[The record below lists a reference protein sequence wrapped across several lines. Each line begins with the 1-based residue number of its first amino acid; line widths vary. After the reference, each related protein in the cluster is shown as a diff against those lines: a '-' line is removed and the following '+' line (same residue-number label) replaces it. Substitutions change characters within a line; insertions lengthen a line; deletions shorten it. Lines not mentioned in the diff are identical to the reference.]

1 MPRRPPDDD
10 PNADPNTDLP
20 PAVRDALLNGS
31 LADKAAAVRG
41 LLFPGLFPTPQPTL
55 LPPRP
60 EVVTYRV
67 RVDLDDVRPPIW
79 RRLEVSSDLLLDAF
93 HDVLQT
99 AMGWT
104 NSHLHAFRRRLT
116 GPADRFEPQ
125 LLTAFDVAEGEQGA
139 AEADVRL
146 DQVLGEPGDRLLYT
160 YDFGDGWDHTI
171 KLEAVTPARDD
182 PRPRCVAGR
191 RACPP
196 EDCGGPWGYQ
206 SLLDLRAEQQAGRAL
221 DEDDRERLAYYGLGD
236 PEGFSVQET
245 DEALAAGPAGPLFPD
260 DVTGGVDATG
270 VPAALVAVLPRI
282 SPDLAERLV
291 ALAREALPH
300 QHLTGVPQEGTA
312 ARQTAGIRWLLDQ
325 VGDDGIVLTQ
335 AGYLPPAVV
344 AAAFDV
350 LTIDRIWRGR
360 GAKPREADAVP
371 LVILRSALQ
380 GSGLLRKN
388 RGRLLLTAAAK
399 KVRHDPLALLRHLA
413 DRLPAGS
420 AEYERVA
427 GLVLLLGVAAGR
439 PVHAQRDVA
448 LAVEVLHELGWART
462 DGPLRSADVYEA
474 GRMTAEVLV
483 QLGAA
488 TTAPVA
494 GTGAQPPEVVAL
506 ARLALTGG

>member
-10 PNADPNTDLP
+10 PHADLP

-31 LADKAAAVRG
+31 LADKAAAVMG
-41 LLFPGLFPTPQPTL
+41 LLPPGLFPAPQPTL
-55 LPPRP
+55 LPPRRG
-60 EVVTYRV
+60 VVTYRV

-79 RRLEVSSDLLLDAF
+79 RRLEVPSDVRLDAF

-160 YDFGDGWDHTI
+160 YDFGDGWNHTV

-206 SLLDLRAEQQAGRAL
+206 SLLDLRAEQRAGRAL
-221 DEDDRERLAYYGLGD
+221 DEDDRERLAYYELDD
-236 PEGFSVQET
+236 PERFSVQET
-245 DEALAAGPAGPLFPD
+245 DEALAAGPTGPLFPD
-260 DVTGGVDATG
+260 DVTGRLDTTG
-270 VPAALVAVLPRI
+270 LPAALVAILPRI
-282 SPDLAERLV
+282 SPGLAERLV
-291 ALAREALPH
+291 ALAREAVPH

-325 VGDDGIVLTQ
+325 VGDDGVVLTQ
-335 AGYLPPAVV
+335 AGYLPPTVV
-344 AAAFDV
+344 AAAFDA
-350 LTIDRIWRGR
+350 LSIDPLWRGR
-360 GAKPREADAVP
+360 AARPRESDVVP
-371 LVILRSALQ
+371 LALLRSALQ
-380 GSGLLRKN
+380 DLGLLRKY
-388 RGRLLLTAAAK
+388 RGRLRLTKAGQR
-399 KVRHDPLALLRHLA
+399 VRHDPLALLQHVA
-413 DRLPAGS
+413 GKLPAGS

-427 GLVLLLGVAAGR
+427 GLVLLLGIAAGR

-448 LAVEVLHELGWART
+448 LAVEVLHQLGWART
-462 DGPLRSADVYEA
+462 DGPLRSADVHEA
-474 GRMTAEVLV
+474 GRTTAEVLV
-483 QLGAA
+483 QLGAV
-488 TTAPVA
+488 TTAPAA

-506 ARLALTGG
+506 ARLSLTGG